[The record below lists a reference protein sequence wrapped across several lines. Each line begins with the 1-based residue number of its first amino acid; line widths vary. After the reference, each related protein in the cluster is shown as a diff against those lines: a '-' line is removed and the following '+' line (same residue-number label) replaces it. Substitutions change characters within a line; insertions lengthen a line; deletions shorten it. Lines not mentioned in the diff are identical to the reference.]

1 MPAIGWYNGT
11 LGTLSE
17 MTVPMNDRAVYFGD
31 GCYEACLAFRTRA
44 FASDLHIDRFYR
56 SLAALSI
63 PFETDRAAL
72 KAVLTDCLKAA
83 GEEYAVLYWQVSRA
97 TAPRTHAFPE
107 KNAKPNLLITVTPKQ
122 PPDRTRQLKLITAED
137 IRYAMCDVKTLN
149 LIPNILAN
157 QRAKEAGTDEA
168 VFVRDGFVTEGS
180 HTNVHIL
187 KDGVFI
193 THPTDNRILAGVT
206 RKILLGIARDLEVP
220 VTERAFSKEEMLN
233 ADEILITSSTLGVR
247 RAESVDGIA
256 VGGRAEALY
265 AMLAAAYGRVFA
277 GEMRI

>member
-1 MPAIGWYNGT
+1 MPAIGYYNGT
-11 LGTLSE
+11 FGDPAT

-31 GCYEACLAFRTRA
+31 GCYEACLAVGTRA
-44 FASDLHIDRFYR
+44 FRLDAHIDRFYR

-63 PFETDRAAL
+63 PFFSD
-72 KAVLTDCLKAA
+72 KAVLTDVLERCMRIAK
-83 GEEYAVLYWQVSRA
+83 EPCAVLYWQVSRA

-107 KNAKPNLLITVTPKQ
+107 GGGPNLLVTATPKTPLPQ
-122 PPDRTRQLKLITAED
+122 ERTLKLVTAED

-157 QRAKEAGTDEA
+157 QRAKEAGADEA

-187 KDGVFI
+187 KKGTLI

-206 RKILLGIARDLEVP
+206 RSVLLEIAKENGVP
-220 VTERAFSKEEMLN
+220 VLLRAFTKDEMKN
-233 ADEILITSSTLGVR
+233 ADEVLVTSSTLGVR
-247 RAESVDGIA
+247 RAVSIDGA
-256 VGGRAEALY
+256 PVGGKAEALFDALAQGY
-265 AMLAAAYGRVFA
+265 AQVFERETRA
-277 GEMRI
+277 